1 MFRTIDISEVEDIKS
16 WIRERLRKSE
26 EVKVLAS
33 KYGYR
38 EYMIAR
44 YYEMLG
50 SWDEVKELLNAFERR
65 LKHSIRCNTLKV
77 KDCRHLVERLEKLGF
92 KLKEVDFWNL
102 AYEVVDEV
110 RSPTLGST
118 HEFLL
123 GMYYLYRGKASLI
136 PPLILNPQQNDKV
149 ADLAAAPGGKT
160 THLAQLM
167 NNKGVIL
174 ATEVG
179 RERMRALRNNI
190 ERMGVRNTVLMRVD
204 GRAVKYF
211 LKGYFNKV
219 LLDAPC
225 TGEGLIMIDPERKIK
240 TSFED
245 LMKWHESQV
254 DFLNSAIETLNVGGY
269 ILYTTCS
276 IAPEENELVIA
287 KILAKRDDVQVS
299 TLTNTP
305 IELSQGFTEYFGLN
319 LPKDVSRCGRI
330 YPHIHEMEGFFLC
343 LLEKIK

>member
-1 MFRTIDISEVEDIKS
+1 MPDLSEVKDIKN

-26 EVKVLAS
+26 EVKALAS
-33 KYGYR
+33 RYGYR
-38 EYMIAR
+38 EYMISR

-50 SWDEVKELLNAFERR
+50 SWDEVKELLNSFERK
-65 LKHSIRCNTLKV
+65 LKHSIRCNTLRV
-77 KDCRHLVERLEKLGF
+77 KDCRILIERLERLGF

-102 AYEVVDEV
+102 AYEVVEEV
-110 RSPTLGST
+110 RNPTLGST

-136 PPLILNPQQNDKV
+136 PPLILNPQRSDRV

-167 NNKGVIL
+167 NNEGVIL
-174 ATEVG
+174 ATEVS
-179 RERMRALRNNI
+179 RERMRALRNNV

-204 GRAVKYF
+204 GRKVKEF
-211 LKGYFNKV
+211 LKGYFSKV

-225 TGEGLIMIDPERKIK
+225 TGEGLIMIDPERKVK
-240 TSFED
+240 TSFDD
-245 LMKWHESQV
+245 LMKWHENQV
-254 DFLNSAIETLNVGGY
+254 DFLNSALETLNIGGH

-287 KILAKRDDVQVS
+287 KILSRRDDIRVVK
-299 TLTNTP
+299 LDNTP
-305 IELSQGFTEYFGLN
+305 IKLSQSITEYFGLN
-319 LPKDVSRCGRI
+319 LPKDISYCGRI
-330 YPHIHEMEGFFLC
+330 YPHVHGMEGFFLC
-343 LLEKIK
+343 LLERIR